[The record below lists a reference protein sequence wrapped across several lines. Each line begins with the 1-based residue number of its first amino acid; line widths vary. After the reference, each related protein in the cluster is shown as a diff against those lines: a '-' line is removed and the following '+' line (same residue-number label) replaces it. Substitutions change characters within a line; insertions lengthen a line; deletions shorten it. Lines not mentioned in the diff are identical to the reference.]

1 MNSGNKKLNRRRAM
15 FRGFFG
21 GRRGFDPFEDMF
33 RHFQEIER
41 MMSEMMRGF
50 GRELPGFEAGFE
62 PRIEMYETPDEL
74 VVKAERPGLDKDS
87 IEVKVRGNYLIIR
100 GVKKEEQK
108 EERDNVFFSE
118 TFYGE
123 FQRVIPLPVE
133 VKEEGIE
140 AYYDKGILE
149 IRLPK
154 AEKAKKEVKI
164 IVKEPEE
171 EKGKK
176 EKGEEK

>member
-1 MNSGNKKLNRRRAM
+1 M
-15 FRGFFG
+15 FGGFF
-21 GRRGFDPFEDMF
+21 GRRGFGRDPFEDIF
-33 RHFQEIER
+33 RQFQEMER
-41 MMSEMMRGF
+41 LMSEMMRGF
-50 GRELPGFEAGFE
+50 GGFAREFPGFEAGFE
-62 PRIEMYETPDEL
+62 PRIEMYETPDEI
-74 VVKAERPGLDKDS
+74 VVRAEMPGLDKDS
-87 IEVKVRGNYLIIR
+87 IDVKVRGNYLIIK
-100 GVKKEEQK
+100 GVKKQEQK
-108 EERDNVFFSE
+108 EEKDNVFFSE

-154 AEKAKKEVKI
+154 AEAARKEVKI

-171 EKGKK
+171 KKKGKEDEDK
-176 EKGEEK
+176 K

>member
-1 MNSGNKKLNRRRAM
+1 M
-15 FRGFFG
+15 FGGFFG
-21 GRRGFDPFEDMF
+21 RGRRGFDPFEDMF
-33 RHFQEIER
+33 RYFQEMER

-50 GRELPGFEAGFE
+50 GREFPGLEAGFE
-62 PRIEMYETPDEL
+62 PRIEMYETPDEI
-74 VVKAERPGLDKDS
+74 VVRAEMPGLDKDS
-87 IEVKVRGNYLIIR
+87 IDVKVRGNYLIIK
-100 GVKKEEQK
+100 GVKKQEQK
-108 EERDNVFFSE
+108 EEKDNVFFSE

-140 AYYDKGILE
+140 AYYDKGVLE

-154 AEKAKKEVKI
+154 AESARKEVKI

-171 EKGKK
+171 GKDK
-176 EKGEEK
+176 KDKDNK

>member
-1 MNSGNKKLNRRRAM
+1 M
-15 FRGFFG
+15 FGSFFG
-21 GRRGFDPFEDMF
+21 RGRRGFDPFEDMF
-33 RHFQEIER
+33 RYFQEMER

-50 GRELPGFEAGFE
+50 GREFPGLEAGFE
-62 PRIEMYETPDEL
+62 PRIEMYETPDEI
-74 VVKAERPGLDKDS
+74 VVRAEMPGLDKES
-87 IEVKVRGNYLIIR
+87 IDVKVRGNYLIIR
-100 GVKKEEQK
+100 GVKKQEQK
-108 EERDNVFFSE
+108 EEKDNVFFSE

-140 AYYDKGILE
+140 AYYDKGVLE

-154 AEKAKKEVKI
+154 AESARKEVKI

-171 EKGKK
+171 GKDK
-176 EKGEEK
+176 KDKDNK

>member
-1 MNSGNKKLNRRRAM
+1 M
-15 FRGFFG
+15 FGGFFG
-21 GRRGFDPFEDMF
+21 RGRRGFDPFEDMF
-33 RHFQEIER
+33 RYFQEMER

-50 GRELPGFEAGFE
+50 GREFPGLEAGFE
-62 PRIEMYETPDEL
+62 PRIEMYETPDEI
-74 VVKAERPGLDKDS
+74 VVRAEMPGLDKDS
-87 IEVKVRGNYLIIR
+87 IDVKVRGNYLIIK
-100 GVKKEEQK
+100 GVKKQEQK
-108 EERDNVFFSE
+108 EEKDNVFFSE

-140 AYYDKGILE
+140 AYYDKGVLE

-154 AEKAKKEVKI
+154 AESARKEVKI

-171 EKGKK
+171 GKDK
-176 EKGEEK
+176 KDKDNKYKDNK

>member
-1 MNSGNKKLNRRRAM
+1 M
-15 FRGFFG
+15 FGGFF

-33 RHFQEIER
+33 RYMREMER
-41 MMSEMMRGF
+41 MMEQMMRGF
-50 GRELPGFEAGFE
+50 GREFPGFEMGFE
-62 PRIEMYETPDEL
+62 PRVEMYETPDEI
-74 VVKAERPGLDKDS
+74 VVRAEMPGLDKDS
-87 IEVKVRGNYLIIR
+87 IDVKVRGNYLIIR
-100 GVKKEEQK
+100 GVKKQEQK
-108 EERDNVFFSE
+108 EEKDNVFFSE

-140 AYYDKGILE
+140 AYYDKGVLE

-154 AEKAKKEVKI
+154 AEAARKEVKI

-171 EKGKK
+171 DKGKG
-176 EKGEEK
+176 KGDKEEK